1 MKNNKDKTPVDE
13 SVLEETPPDIN
24 EPQPKEE
31 EPQTEPETPETPD
44 VPETPVVEPPEVP
57 TPPVKPEET
66 QEEKDRRYKA
76 QQTEAQIQRAKAEAL
91 KNKVKEAA
99 KISEPTEDEM
109 RAFVNAKGASWDDLT
124 PFEQATQKELFVAK
138 KQFSLV
144 QEGVEADDKI
154 QVWADKVDAFIDT
167 TEDKPEY
174 VKLSGHETE
183 FRKFCMMEAHRN
195 TPIETLLP
203 AFLFNLPPATK
214 KRGSL
219 FENGGG
225 GDAPET
231 KPGEITDADQAANL
245 RKTDPREYKRLV
257 KSGKIKLEV

>member
-31 EPQTEPETPETPD
+31 EPKEEPETPETPD

-124 PFEQATQKELFVAK
+124 PFEQATQK
-138 KQFSLV
+138 
-144 QEGVEADDKI
+144 
-154 QVWADKVDAFIDT
+154 
-167 TEDKPEY
+167 
-174 VKLSGHETE
+174 
-183 FRKFCMMEAHRN
+183 
-195 TPIETLLP
+195 
-203 AFLFNLPPATK
+203 
-214 KRGSL
+214 
-219 FENGGG
+219 
-225 GDAPET
+225 
-231 KPGEITDADQAANL
+231 
-245 RKTDPREYKRLV
+245 
-257 KSGKIKLEV
+257 